1 MRPAWSIIFFTT
13 ISGLGLGL
21 AGWIV
26 IGLLPL
32 MTPGSVMAVDS
43 RLWCRSAPDF

>member
-13 ISGLGLGL
+13 MSGLGLGL

-26 IGLLPL
+26 IGLSLIHI
-32 MTPGSVMAVDS
+32 
-43 RLWCRSAPDF
+43 